1 MSRAFRGLAAAA
13 LLLSACAAPRLA
25 LQDVQF
31 ELAGRLAA
39 SYRNEAFTG
48 NLAWRHA
55 RDGDELLISTPLG
68 QGIARI
74 VRQGNV
80 VTLTT
85 PDGEQSAD
93 DAESLTEQTLGFRLP
108 LAGLADWVR
117 ARPSPEGPPALAD
130 HGPDGKLARLQQSGW
145 DIAYQEYAGALPSRM
160 RLTYP
165 GIELRLAISEWK

>member
-1 MSRAFRGLAAAA
+1 MSRAACGLAAAA
-13 LLLSACAAPRLA
+13 LLLSACATPPVA
-25 LQDVQF
+25 LQEVQF
-31 ELAGRLAA
+31 QLAGRLAA
-39 SYRNEAFTG
+39 RYRNEAFTG
-48 NLAWRHA
+48 NLSWRHA

-68 QGIARI
+68 QGVARI
-74 VRQGNV
+74 VRQGQV

-85 PDGEQSAD
+85 PDGEQSAA

-117 ARPSPEGPPALAD
+117 GRPSPDVAAQTERGGD
-130 HGPDGKLARLQQSGW
+130 EKLVKLQQSGW
-145 DIAYQEYAGALPSRM
+145 TVDYQEYAGALPSRM

>member
-1 MSRAFRGLAAAA
+1 MSRACCGLAAAA
-13 LLLSACAAPRLA
+13 LLLSACATPPVA
-25 LQDVQF
+25 LQDIQF

-39 SYRNEAFTG
+39 RYRNEAFTG
-48 NLAWRHA
+48 NLSWRHA

-68 QGIARI
+68 QGVARI
-74 VRQGNV
+74 VRQNKV

-85 PDGEQSAD
+85 ADGEQSAA
-93 DAESLTEQTLGFRLP
+93 DAETLTEQTLGFRLP

-117 ARPSPEGPPALAD
+117 GRPSPGTPAQPE
-130 HGPDGKLARLQQSGW
+130 HGGDGKLARLHQAGW
-145 DIAYQEYAGALPSRM
+145 NIEYQDYAGALPSRM

>member
-1 MSRAFRGLAAAA
+1 MSRAFCGLAAAA
-13 LLLSACAAPRLA
+13 LLLSACATPRLA
-25 LQDVQF
+25 LKEVQF

-39 SYRNEAFTG
+39 RYRNEAFSG
-48 NLAWRHA
+48 NLSWVHA

-68 QGIARI
+68 QGLARI
-74 VRQGNV
+74 VRQGDV

-85 PDGEQSAD
+85 PDGEQSAA
-93 DAESLTEQTLGFRLP
+93 DAESLTEQMLGFRLP

-117 ARPSPEGPPALAD
+117 GRPSPTASAKTDYGAD
-130 HGPDGKLARLQQSGW
+130 AKLARLEQSGW
-145 DIAYQEYAGALPSRM
+145 SIEYQAYEGERPSRM